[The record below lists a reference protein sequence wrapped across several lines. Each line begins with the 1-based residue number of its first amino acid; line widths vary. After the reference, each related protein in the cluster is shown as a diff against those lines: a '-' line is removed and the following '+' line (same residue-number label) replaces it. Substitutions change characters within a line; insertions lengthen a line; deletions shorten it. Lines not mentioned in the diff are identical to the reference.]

1 MVGATHKIFFTVRR
15 FKSVRLIPRF
25 TDRKRVLESGLTR
38 QEGMEDDTIKRTC
51 CVHDYHVYKEIWEA
65 AVGEIL
71 MCEREPR
78 NTADRYAVAVKKG
91 RTIIG
96 HLPRKVSRVCSLFLQ
111 RGRIIHCTVTRRRYS
126 GDLPQGG
133 LEVPCILAFQSRAKP
148 KELAKLKL
156 LLKALK

>member
-1 MVGATHKIFFTVRR
+1 M
-15 FKSVRLIPRF
+15 
-25 TDRKRVLESGLTR
+25 LESGLTR
-38 QEGMEDDTIKRTC
+38 QEGMEDDTVKRTC
-51 CVHDYHVYKEIWEA
+51 CVRSYHVYKEIWEA

-71 MCEREPR
+71 MCEKEPR
-78 NTADRYAVAVKKG
+78 NTADRYAVAVKKD

-111 RGRIIHCTVTRRRYS
+111 RGRIIHCTVTGRRRYS

-133 LEVPCILAFQSRAKP
+133 LEVSCILAFQSRAKP